1 MRRRNTL
8 YKAAGNM
15 RLRHED
21 VKEQLMIPLVD
32 ITGEEETLSVF
43 WLKVNGKNVLHPE
56 LYVRF
61 NEVRWNRQ
69 KRTFMGALFLRT
81 HPTVLEYIFKEL
93 EIDEASVVEFVTDTS
108 V

>member
-21 VKEQLMIPLVD
+21 VKSKLTIPLVD
-32 ITGEEETLSVF
+32 ITGEEETLIVF
-43 WLKVNGKNVLHPE
+43 WLKVKGKNVLHPE
-56 LYVRF
+56 LHIRF

-69 KRTFMGALFLRT
+69 KRTLMGALFLKN
-81 HPTVLEYIFKEL
+81 HPAVLESIFKEL
-93 EIDEASVVEFVTDTS
+93 DIDEASVVEFVTDTS

>member
-21 VKEQLMIPLVD
+21 VKGKLVIPLID
-32 ITGEEETLSVF
+32 ITGEEETLIVF
-43 WLKVNGKNVLHPE
+43 WLVVKGKNVIHPE
-56 LYVRF
+56 LYIRF

-69 KRTFMGALFLRT
+69 KRTLMGALFLKN
-81 HPTVLEYIFKEL
+81 HPTVLESVLNEL
-93 EIDEASVVEFVTDTS
+93 NIDEASVVEFVTDTS
-108 V
+108 L